1 METDKRIAGISTDN
15 PSLQIS
21 LVKLDGNNYL
31 AWSRSCLLFIKA
43 RGMQDYITSVKVKP
57 VATDPLFH
65 QWDSENSLIIAW
77 LINSMQPHISRT
89 YLLLDTAAKIWNA
102 VTLTYSRVG
111 NDAQIYE
118 IRNKVHG
125 LKQGE
130 MTISQYFSELNG
142 LWQELDYYQ
151 DFQADCTGDAVKFQ
165 KLLAKERVYDFLAG
179 LNNEFDQIRVHVLG
193 KTPFPSLE
201 EAYSYV
207 Q

>member
-1 METDKRIAGISTDN
+1 MEGDKRIAAISTDN

-21 LVKLDGNNYL
+21 PVKLDGNNYL

-43 RGMQDYITSVKVKP
+43 RGMQGYITGAKVKQAA
-57 VATDPLFH
+57 VDPSFN
-65 QWDSENSLIIAW
+65 QWNSENSLVMTW

-89 YLLLDTAAKIWNA
+89 YLLLDTAAKIWNT

-130 MTISQYFSELNG
+130 MTISQYFSKLNG

-151 DFQADCTGDAVKFQ
+151 DF
-165 KLLAKERVYDFLAG
+165 
-179 LNNEFDQIRVHVLG
+179 
-193 KTPFPSLE
+193 
-201 EAYSYV
+201 
-207 Q
+207 